1 MFREEGGN
9 SSRYFLVVVHIFHFF
24 LLGTNSFKWILFTIV
39 CRVEKTSTP
48 NCLS

>member
-24 LLGTNSFKWILFTIV
+24 LLGTNSFK
-39 CRVEKTSTP
+39 
-48 NCLS
+48 